1 MVRIKFKPNNITYK
15 VMVDDPDMAI
25 KVAYTVL
32 ECRKEDILVISYNK
46 KGNKNEKEIQ
56 CQLQFLSL

>member
-1 MVRIKFKPNNITYK
+1 MVRIKFKPNNTTYK
-15 VMVDDPDMAI
+15 VMVDDLDMAI

-46 KGNKNEKEIQ
+46 RGNENDERFE
-56 CQLQFLSL
+56 

>member
-1 MVRIKFKPNNITYK
+1 MVRIKFKPNNTTYK
-15 VMVDDPDMAI
+15 VMVDVPDMAI

-46 KGNKNEKEIQ
+46 KGNKIDESFE
-56 CQLQFLSL
+56 